1 MIKMKKS
8 LAVRILVI
16 AIAVIMALGIV
27 FYSFAGILS

>member
-16 AIAVIMALGIV
+16 AIAVIMVLGIV

>member
-1 MIKMKKS
+1 MKKS

-16 AIAVIMALGIV
+16 AIAVMMVLGIV

>member
-1 MIKMKKS
+1 MIEMKKS

-16 AIAVIMALGIV
+16 AIAVMMVLGIV

>member
-1 MIKMKKS
+1 MKKS

-16 AIAVIMALGIV
+16 AIAVIMVLGIV